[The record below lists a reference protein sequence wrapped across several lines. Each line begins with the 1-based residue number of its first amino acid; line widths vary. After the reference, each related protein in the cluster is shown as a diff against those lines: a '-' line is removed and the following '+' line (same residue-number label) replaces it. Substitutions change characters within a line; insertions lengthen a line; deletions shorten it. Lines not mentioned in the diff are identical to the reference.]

1 MCKPLARADDR
12 IAGTCEFLMKTR
24 EEIEAGISEAIIRYE
39 QEHMGR
45 GAKKIHTHLIGNHIV
60 VILEGVLTSAERHLV
75 QSLSPERGRVLLKQ
89 ERELLETGRPILVEM
104 LHEVTGVK
112 VLSMHHDI
120 STVTGEKVIAF
131 TLANAPQIRQTK

>member
-1 MCKPLARADDR
+1 
-12 IAGTCEFLMKTR
+12 MKTR

-89 ERELLETGRPILVEM
+89 VQRELLETGRPILVEM
-104 LHEVTGVK
+104 IHEVTGVK

-120 STVTGEKVIAF
+120 STVTGENVIVF
-131 TLANAPQIRQTK
+131 TLANEAQIRQTK